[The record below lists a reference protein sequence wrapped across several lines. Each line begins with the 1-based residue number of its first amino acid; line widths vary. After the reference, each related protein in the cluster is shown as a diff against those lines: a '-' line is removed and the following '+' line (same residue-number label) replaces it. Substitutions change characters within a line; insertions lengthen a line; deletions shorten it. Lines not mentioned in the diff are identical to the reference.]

1 MAIGVVGRERKE
13 GERTDF
19 VLFCAH
25 SFRTHFERGMG
36 GGRGCPAHAHG
47 YSIQAAGTE
56 LR

>member
-1 MAIGVVGRERKE
+1 VAIGVVGRERRE
-13 GERTDF
+13 GERTDV

-25 SFRTHFERGMG
+25 SFGTHFEREMG
-36 GGRGCPAHAHG
+36 GGQGCPAHAHS